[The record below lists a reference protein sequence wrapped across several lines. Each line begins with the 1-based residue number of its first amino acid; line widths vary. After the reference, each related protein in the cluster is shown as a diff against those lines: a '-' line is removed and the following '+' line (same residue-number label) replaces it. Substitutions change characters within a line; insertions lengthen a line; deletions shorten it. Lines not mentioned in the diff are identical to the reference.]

1 VSEVTRILDRVG
13 QGEAKA
19 AEEMLPLVY
28 EELRRLAAHKM
39 AHEAPGQTLQPTA
52 LVHEAWLRLVGAGTD
67 RWVNRGHFF
76 AAAAQAMR
84 RILIEK
90 ARRRER
96 ERHGGQ
102 LQRVDLD
109 AVELAAPLP
118 DNDLLALNE
127 ALDRL
132 AALDPPAA
140 DLVKL
145 RFFVGV
151 AHAEA
156 ARMLGLSRSGA
167 DRAWVFARAW
177 LFQQLR
183 SGETRGRVAQA
194 DPAQGSEAPGP
205 ASVP

>member
-1 VSEVTRILDRVG
+1 MSDVTRILDRV
-13 QGEAKA
+13 QRGEAQA
-19 AEEMLPLVY
+19 ADELLPLVY
-28 EELRRLAAHKM
+28 GELRKLAAYRM
-39 AHEAPGQTLQPTA
+39 AQEPPGQTLQATA
-52 LVHEAWLRLVGAGTD
+52 LVHEAWLRLVRGED
-67 RWVNRGHFF
+67 HNFQNRQHFF

-96 ERHGGQ
+96 ARHGGQ
-102 LQRVDLD
+102 FQRVELD
-109 AVELAAPLP
+109 AVEIAAPLH
-118 DNDLLALNE
+118 DADLLALDE

-132 AALDPPAA
+132 AALDPVAA
-140 DLVKL
+140 ELVNL

-151 AHAEA
+151 AHADA

-183 SGETRGRVAQA
+183 AGETRMRIVQA
-194 DPAQGSEAPGP
+194 DPT
-205 ASVP
+205 